1 MKRTLLGAGIAI
13 TLLFSACDNGNGG
26 GNNGGGEEVGSIVD
40 YVLPYSPYD
49 YEVLKSQFT
58 STPIMVDGQL
68 DDAAWA
74 TAASSTI
81 DNFKDPTN
89 PADFTG
95 SGAPTGT
102 IKSAWDGYT
111 LYIAV
116 EVNDTTP
123 AVWDKLESDS
133 VPTSDSLGAEPVILK
148 SNGAYGSKGPGT
160 PGGWGWTSTGPWNG
174 VFDSVE
180 FDVDFWNDKIDK
192 WADDDGIFAISRS
205 GKLVY
210 DVNVGGSMGEGTQA
224 SVHASPD
231 AREYTDRVKAYATT
245 EKAGGGYIIE
255 LAIEIYGAKLA
266 NGTAFGIDIMIS
278 DSPSDGTARTSR
290 TYWSHSDNT
299 YRFSSVDGNLDWGAI
314 VLTGH
319 PDDSSQADFAKS
331 SWMLTN
337 AIRWVDKNLPGTTGY
352 TGSAASVE
360 NNWAPTTWSAL
371 NTAVQAGRA
380 INTETSVQETIKG
393 AAQNIEAAI
402 AGLVQAD
409 DPIGATAMTYP
420 VTNSL
425 PDPLVFKTNLTG
437 KNPGDVVANT
447 DDWVKRAEEIRQL
460 ASIYEYGP
468 KPGAPSSVQVTKI
481 TGISGFPAHWEPA
494 PWYYPFNPPM
504 KVARTGNSYTIESVV
519 TYNGTED
526 SVPAGKT
533 ALAGQANITFNLYTP
548 SLESGET
555 APVLLNYD
563 STQTELFTENG
574 VAIMTIPAA
583 VTTDDRVDP
592 WNDVRGGTFRQ
603 FFPYDS
609 RGQRYEMSNE
619 MGAAWGAW
627 RAIDALKAGK
637 NTLITEKSIVIST
650 PSTEGNNYTIKDRMS
665 AEQITV
671 IIDWYGIP
679 WPMAMDVWWQVG
691 QLEGADTVE
700 VQSGSGKPTML
711 YLQPGSPAPD
721 TTKDLVFR
729 KVEHLN
735 DMGVWEDVTAER
747 LGGTYT
753 SDYSGWSGDVPKP
766 ITAHQE
772 IGEEVNTNTKL
783 ADFIAYDN
791 EDTPTEL
798 AVSGYSINGKYA
810 FTAGLFDERIGV
822 VIPGAAG
829 ASGPQT
835 WRYNPAAT
843 VYSPGNGNSAG
854 GELIGD
860 HVMKNPGRSTEVFRR
875 FLTNFNYYERLR
887 GIDANGDFSHGYAQR
902 LPYDG
907 HELVASM
914 YPRAVI
920 ERAVMNDFN
929 DGSEQDAIAFQGAR
943 LVYRKLVDLGVAA
956 RTPGGVTVTKG
967 GIDDLVV
974 FNYHKWFSTGDP
986 HGGIVNEQR
995 SNESIYMNWYFKS
1008 NSSTQPTYLSNDQL
1022 FYWNT
1027 DPFFED
1033 VLVVGGSNAY
1043 ERHYGGFPVMM
1054 PWAWA
1059 SSYYPTR

>member
-1 MKRTLLGAGIAI
+1 
-13 TLLFSACDNGNGG
+13 
-26 GNNGGGEEVGSIVD
+26 V
-40 YVLPYSPYD
+40 
-49 YEVLKSQFT
+49 
-58 STPIMVDGQL
+58 
-68 DDAAWA
+68 
-74 TAASSTI
+74 
-81 DNFKDPTN
+81 
-89 PADFTG
+89 
-95 SGAPTGT
+95 
-102 IKSAWDGYT
+102 WDGYT

-116 EVNDTTP
+116 DVNDDTP
-123 AVWDKLESDS
+123 ANWDSLEADS
-133 VPTSDSLGAEPVILK
+133 VPTSDPFGSEAVIVK
-148 SNGAYGSKGPGT
+148 SNGAYGSKGPGS
-160 PGGWGWTSTGPWNG
+160 PGGWGWTATAPWNG
-174 VFDSVE
+174 VFDNVE
-180 FDVDFWNDKIDK
+180 FDIDFWNDKIDK

-231 AREYTDRVKAYATT
+231 AREYTDRVKAYKAV
-245 EKAGGGYIIE
+245 EKDGGGYIIE
-255 LAIEIYGAKLA
+255 LALEIYGAKPG
-266 NGTAFGIDIMIS
+266 NGTAFGIDVMIS
-278 DSPSDGTARTSR
+278 DSTSDNIVRTSR
-290 TYWSHSDNT
+290 TYWSHSNNN
-299 YRFSSVDGNLDWGAI
+299 YRFSSVDGNLDWGTI

-319 PDDSSQADFAKS
+319 PNDSIQSDFAKS
-331 SWMLTN
+331 SWMLIN

-352 TGSAASVE
+352 SGSATSVA
-360 NNWAPTTWSAL
+360 NNWTSATWTAL
-371 NTAVQAGRA
+371 NTAMQTGRG
-380 INTETSVQETIKG
+380 IDRETTVQETIKG

-437 KNPGDVVANT
+437 KNPSDVVANA
-447 DDWVKRAEEIRQL
+447 DDWARRADEIRQL

-468 KPGAPSSVQVTKI
+468 KPGAPASVQVTKI

-504 KVARTGNSYTIESVV
+504 KVAMTGSSYTIDSVI
-519 TYNGTED
+519 TYAGTED
-526 SVPAGKT
+526 SVPTGKT
-533 ALAGQANITFNLYTP
+533 AKAGSANITFNLYTP
-548 SLESGET
+548 SLEANKT

-563 STQTELFTENG
+563 GNQTEFTQSG
-574 VAIMTIPAA
+574 VAIMNIPAA
-583 VTTDDRVDP
+583 VTADDRVNP
-592 WNDVRGGTFRQ
+592 WDNVRGGTFRQ
-603 FFPYDS
+603 FFPYEA

-627 RAIDALKAGK
+627 RAIDALKFGK
-637 NTLITEKSIVIST
+637 NVSITEKSISIST
-650 PSTEGNNYTIKDRMS
+650 LTTTGNNYTIKDRMS
-665 AEQITV
+665 AEQVTV
-671 IIDWYGIP
+671 VIDFFGMP

-700 VQSGSGKPTML
+700 VQSGAGKPTML
-711 YLQPGSPAPD
+711 YLQPGSPAPE
-721 TTKDLVFR
+721 TTKDLIFR

-735 DMGVWEDVTAER
+735 DMGIWEDVTAER

-753 SDYSGWSGDVPKP
+753 NTPDSMGNPNWSGDVPKP
-766 ITAHQE
+766 ITAHQD
-772 IGEEVNTNTKL
+772 IGAEANTGKTL
-783 ADFIAYDN
+783 ADFIAYDSN
-791 EDTPTEL
+791 DTPTEL
-798 AVSGYSINGKYA
+798 AVAGYSINGKYA
-810 FTAGLFDERIGV
+810 FTAGLFDERIKV

-843 VYSPGNGNSAG
+843 VYSAGNGNSAG

-943 LVYRKLVDLGVAA
+943 LVYRKLVDSGVAA
-956 RTPGGVTVTKG
+956 SMPGGVTVSKV
-967 GIDDLVV
+967 GIDDLIV
-974 FNYHKWFSTGDP
+974 FNYHKWFPNGDP
-986 HGGIVNEQR
+986 HGGVASEQRVNE
-995 SNESIYMNWYFKS
+995 SLYMNWYFKGGAM
-1008 NSSTQPTYLSNDQL
+1008 PTYLSNEQL
-1022 FYWNT
+1022 FNWNT

-1033 VLVVGGSNAY
+1033 VLVAGGSNAY

-1054 PWAWA
+1054 PWSWA
-1059 SSYYPTR
+1059 SSYYPAK